1 MKCVLIEIYQS
12 KFYVSQENDQN
23 FCVITIWERLNI
35 SHLCKMKIIHQSVLL
50 KTILNHNILV
60 KLTVRAVKQKKKLVI
75 DLTL

>member
-60 KLTVRAVKQKKKLVI
+60 KLTVRAVKQKKN
-75 DLTL
+75 